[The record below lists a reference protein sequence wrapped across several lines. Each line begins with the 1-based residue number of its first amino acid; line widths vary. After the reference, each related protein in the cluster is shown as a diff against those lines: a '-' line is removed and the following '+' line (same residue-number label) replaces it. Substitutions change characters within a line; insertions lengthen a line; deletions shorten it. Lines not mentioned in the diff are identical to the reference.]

1 MNTVEEAS
9 RLLILSC
16 QGLVKAIAVRI
27 HSNAP
32 RSVSLDDLIGY
43 GELGLAEAAR
53 DFDAE
58 RGVQF
63 STFAYYRIRG
73 AIYDGLAKMTWPTR
87 VRLNQWLYE
96 RNATEMLEAEA
107 GSGEPDEC
115 SLEEHVRKFSRV
127 TQQLF
132 VAYLASSFGDDD
144 AERPELAI
152 EDAGSPPPADVAAR
166 RENCL
171 MLRELIKALPADAH
185 QLIYSM
191 YFDGQNLTEAAEK
204 LGISKSWASRLH
216 ARTLERLAG
225 SLRRL
230 GVEE

>member
-1 MNTVEEAS
+1 MSAVEEAS
-9 RLLILSC
+9 RMLILSC
-16 QGLVKAIAVRI
+16 QGLVKAIAVRV

-53 DFDAE
+53 DFEPD

-73 AIYDGLAKMTWPTR
+73 AIFDGLAKMTWPTR
-87 VRLNQWLYE
+87 AQLNQWLYQ
-96 RNATEMLEAEA
+96 RNAAEVLQADA
-107 GSGEPDEC
+107 GDGEPAEC
-115 SLEEHVRKFSRV
+115 TLEEHVARFGRV

-132 VAYLASSFGDDD
+132 VAYLASSVDDED

-152 EDAGSPPPADVAAR
+152 EDDTALPPADLAAR
-166 RENCL
+166 RENCH

-191 YFDGQNLTEAAEK
+191 YFEGQNLSEAAEK

-216 ARTLERLAG
+216 SRTLDRLAG

>member
-1 MNTVEEAS
+1 MNAIDEAS
-9 RLLILSC
+9 RLLIMSC

-53 DFDAE
+53 DFDPD

-63 STFAYYRIRG
+63 ATFAYYRIRG
-73 AIYDGLAKMTWPTR
+73 AIYDGLSKMTWPTR
-87 VRLNQWLYE
+87 AQLGRWLYQ
-96 RNATEMLEAEA
+96 RNAADVLELEA
-107 GSGEPDEC
+107 GSGEPADYTLDEHATR
-115 SLEEHVRKFSRV
+115 LGRV

-132 VAYLASSFGDDD
+132 VAYLASNMADEDG
-144 AERPELAI
+144 ERPELAI
-152 EDAGSPPPADVAAR
+152 EDESALPPAEVAAQ

-185 QLIYSM
+185 QLIYNM
-191 YFDGQNLTEAAEK
+191 YFEGQNLSEAAEK

-216 ARTLERLAG
+216 ARTLDRLAG